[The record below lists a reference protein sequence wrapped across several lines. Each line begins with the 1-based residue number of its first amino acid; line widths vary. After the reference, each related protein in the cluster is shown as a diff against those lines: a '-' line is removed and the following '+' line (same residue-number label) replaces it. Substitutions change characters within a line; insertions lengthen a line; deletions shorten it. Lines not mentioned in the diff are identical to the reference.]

1 MTGIIKFMNDCC
13 GLCMLNTWGTHDVL
27 RLSAESI
34 NAATGWD
41 LTRDDLFQV
50 GLRLMHLERAFN
62 IRHGLTPEDDW
73 NVTPR
78 LIDAPVDGP
87 AKGKGIK
94 PYLVGMVKAV
104 LPAHGL
110 GRKNRYTLA
119 LHPEITGLEDVAKD
133 LWG

>member
-1 MTGIIKFMNDCC
+1 
-13 GLCMLNTWGTHDVL
+13 MLNTWGTHDVL

-94 PYLVGMVKAV
+94 PYLVGMVKQYYR
-104 LPAHGL
+104 LMGWDEKTGIPW
-110 GRKNRYTLA
+110 RSTLKSS
-119 LHPEITGLEDVAKD
+119 GLEDVAKD